1 MRPDIRLY
9 AWRMNRKFME
19 AQTGNSVSSESELL
33 ILVDPDDR
41 EAGNLSKAE
50 CHDGDGILHRA
61 FSLFLFNDQGELLL
75 QQRSAEKRLW
85 PMYWSNTCCSHPRQG
100 ESMQVATE
108 RRLQQELNTA
118 AALEFIY
125 KFEYQ
130 ARFGDLGSENE
141 LCWVYLGRLEREA
154 IANDSE
160 IAALRF
166 VSAEEL
172 SQEIE
177 TEPEQL
183 TPWFKMEWQRL
194 NKDFAEQLGRYT
206 KPR

>member
-1 MRPDIRLY
+1 
-9 AWRMNRKFME
+9 ME
-19 AQTGNSVSSESELL
+19 TQTGNSVSSESELL

-61 FSLFLFNDQGELLL
+61 FSLFLFNNQGELLL
-75 QQRSAEKRLW
+75 QQRGAEKRLW

-130 ARFGDLGSENE
+130 ARFGNLGSENE
-141 LCWVYLGRLEREA
+141 LCWVHLGRVEREA
-154 IANDSE
+154 TARIHFADSME
-160 IAALRF
+160 FAVDLNEKQYADLHDGRRVTGLAYLPKDEFIIEKVGRSNQRQFQDLGIEYYRY
-166 VSAEEL
+166 VS
-172 SQEIE
+172 
-177 TEPEQL
+177 
-183 TPWFKMEWQRL
+183 
-194 NKDFAEQLGRYT
+194 
-206 KPR
+206 

>member
-1 MRPDIRLY
+1 MG
-9 AWRMNRKFME
+9 

-75 QQRSAEKRLW
+75 QQRGAAKRLW

-100 ESMQVATE
+100 ESMQAATE
-108 RRLQQELNTA
+108 RRLQQELNTT

-141 LCWVYLGRLEREA
+141 LCWVYLGRLEGEA
-154 IANDSE
+154 TANDSE

-172 SQEIE
+172 RQELDAE
-177 TEPEQL
+177 LERL
-183 TPWFKMEWQRL
+183 TPWFEMEWQRL
-194 NKDFAEQLGRYT
+194 NEEFTDSLAKYINVA
-206 KPR
+206 

>member
-1 MRPDIRLY
+1 
-9 AWRMNRKFME
+9 ME

-75 QQRSAEKRLW
+75 QQRGEAKRLW

-100 ESMQVATE
+100 ESMQAATE
-108 RRLQQELNTA
+108 RRLQQELNTTA
-118 AALEFIY
+118 AVEFIY

-154 IANDSE
+154 TANDSE
-160 IAALRF
+160 IASLRF
-166 VSAEEL
+166 VSAADLRQEL
-172 SQEIE
+172 DA
-177 TEPEQL
+177 EPERL

-194 NKDFAEQLGRYT
+194 NEEFTDSLAKYT
-206 KPR
+206 KSV

>member
-1 MRPDIRLY
+1 MG
-9 AWRMNRKFME
+9 

-75 QQRSAEKRLW
+75 QQRGAAKRLW

-100 ESMQVATE
+100 ESMQAATE
-108 RRLQQELNTA
+108 RRLQQELNTT

-141 LCWVYLGRLEREA
+141 LCWVYLGRLEGEA
-154 IANDSE
+154 TANDSE

-172 SQEIE
+172 RQELDAE
-177 TEPEQL
+177 LERL
-183 TPWFKMEWQRL
+183 TPWFEMEWQRL
-194 NKDFAEQLGRYT
+194 NEEFTDSLVKYINVA
-206 KPR
+206 

>member
-1 MRPDIRLY
+1 MG
-9 AWRMNRKFME
+9 

-75 QQRSAEKRLW
+75 QQRGAAKRLW

-100 ESMQVATE
+100 ESMQAATE
-108 RRLQQELNTA
+108 RRLQQELNTT

-141 LCWVYLGRLEREA
+141 LCWVYLGRLEGEA
-154 IANDSE
+154 TANDSE

-166 VSAEEL
+166 ISAEEL
-172 SQEIE
+172 RQELDAE
-177 TEPEQL
+177 LERL
-183 TPWFKMEWQRL
+183 TPWFEMEWQRL
-194 NKDFAEQLGRYT
+194 NEEFTDRLARYT
-206 KPR
+206 NVA

>member
-1 MRPDIRLY
+1 
-9 AWRMNRKFME
+9 ME
-19 AQTGNSVSSESELL
+19 AQTGNSASSETELL

-41 EAGNLSKAE
+41 EAGHLSKAE

-75 QQRSAEKRLW
+75 QQRGVEKRLW

-100 ESMQVATE
+100 ESMQAATE

-154 IANDSE
+154 TANDSE

-166 VSAEEL
+166 ADAKTL
-172 SQEIE
+172 QAEIE
-177 TEPEQL
+177 SNPDGF

-194 NKDFAEQLGRYT
+194 NEDFAEQLERYT